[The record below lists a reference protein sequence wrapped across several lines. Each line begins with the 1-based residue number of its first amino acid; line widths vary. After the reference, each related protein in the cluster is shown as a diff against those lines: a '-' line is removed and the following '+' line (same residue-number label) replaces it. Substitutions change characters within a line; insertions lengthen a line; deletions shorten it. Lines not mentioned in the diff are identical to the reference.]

1 MQTNLNTNITI
12 QQLCDGF
19 TYNEYEGKGLFGLS
33 GTLTIQP
40 EYQRNYIYSDGEG
53 KREKAVIESILKGY
67 PLGLVYFNKTGDN
80 QFEVLDGQQ
89 RITSIGRYVTG
100 KFAVMDSNGVP
111 HYFGSLPKDQQQ
123 KILDTSIL
131 AYECEGTESEIKDWF
146 RTINIAGI
154 PLNDQEMLNAVYSGR
169 FVNLAKAQFSNSQ
182 NSNVKRWQAF
192 IKGDVKRQEIL
203 ATALSWVSK
212 GDVENY
218 MSQHRND
225 DNITELSTYFNT
237 VIDWAMSV
245 FIDTKK
251 EMCGL
256 NWGDLYEKYKHNSY
270 NPNTIKAQIDDLYGD
285 PSVQSKKGIF
295 EYVLDGANKTQLLNI
310 RVFDENTKKQVYK
323 AQTEKAKQL
332 EVSNCP
338 LCAIGDNSNKTKI
351 WDFKDMEADHV
362 TAWTKGGLSTIEN
375 CEMLCVNH
383 NRAKGNK

>member
-1 MQTNLNTNITI
+1 MQTNLNTSITI
-12 QQLCDGF
+12 EQLCNGF

-100 KFAVMDSNGVP
+100 KFAVIDSNGVP

-131 AYECEGTESEIKDWF
+131 VYECEGTESEIKDWF
-146 RTINIAGI
+146 RTINISGI

-203 ATALSWVSK
+203 ATALSWISK
-212 GDVENY
+212 GDIENY

-270 NPNTIKAQIDDLYGD
+270 NPTTLKAQIDDLYGD

-338 LCAIGDNSNKTKI
+338 LCAISDNSNKTKI

-362 TAWTKGGLSTIEN
+362 TAWTKGGLSTIDN

>member
-12 QQLCDGF
+12 RQLCDGF

-33 GTLTIQP
+33 GALTIQP
-40 EYQRNYIYSDGEG
+40 EYQRNYIYADG
-53 KREKAVIESILKGY
+53 KRDVAVIESILKGY

-89 RITSIGRYVTG
+89 RITSIGRYVTD

-131 AYECEGTESEIKDWF
+131 VYECEGTESEIKDWF
-146 RTINIAGI
+146 RTINISGI

-203 ATALSWVSK
+203 ATALSWISK
-212 GDVENY
+212 GDIENY

-270 NPNTIKAQIDDLYGD
+270 NPNTIKTQIDELYGD

-338 LCAIGDNSNKTKI
+338 LCAISDNSNKTKI

-362 TAWTKGGLSTIEN
+362 TAWTKGGLSTIDN

>member
-12 QQLCDGF
+12 RQLCDGF

-33 GTLTIQP
+33 GSLTIQP
-40 EYQRNYIYSDGEG
+40 EYQRNYIYSDGGG
-53 KREKAVIESILKGY
+53 KREMAVIESILKGY

-146 RTINIAGI
+146 RTINISGI

-212 GDVENY
+212 GDVETY

-256 NWGDLYEKYKHNSY
+256 NWGSLYEKYKHNSY
-270 NPNTIKAQIDDLYGD
+270 NPNTIKTQIDELYGD

-295 EYVLDGANKTQLLNI
+295 EYVLDGGNKTQLLNI

-338 LCAIGDNSNKTKI
+338 LCAISDNSNKTKI

>member
-1 MQTNLNTNITI
+1 MKTNLNTNITI
-12 QQLCDGF
+12 RQLCDGF

-40 EYQRNYIYSDGEG
+40 EYQRNYIYADG
-53 KREKAVIESILKGY
+53 KRDVAVIESILKGY

-89 RITSIGRYVTG
+89 RITSIGRYVTD

-131 AYECEGTESEIKDWF
+131 VYECEGTESEIKDWF
-146 RTINIAGI
+146 RTINISGI

-203 ATALSWVSK
+203 ATALSWISK
-212 GDVENY
+212 GDIENY

-256 NWGDLYEKYKHNSY
+256 NWGDLYEKYKHHSY

-362 TAWTKGGLSTIEN
+362 TAWTKGGLSTIDN